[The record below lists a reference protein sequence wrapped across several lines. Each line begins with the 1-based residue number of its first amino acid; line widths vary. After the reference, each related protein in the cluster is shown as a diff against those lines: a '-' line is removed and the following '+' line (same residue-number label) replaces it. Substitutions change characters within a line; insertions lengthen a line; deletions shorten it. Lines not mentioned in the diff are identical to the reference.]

1 MIIIQLPKLK
11 EAHVKSTLKI
21 AIVLLILLASGL
33 LYASLQDSGCVRCHT
48 DEAVMKRL
56 FKPPLSSVSAE
67 GEG

>member
-1 MIIIQLPKLK
+1 M
-11 EAHVKSTLKI
+11 KSTLKI

-33 LYASLQDSGCVRCHT
+33 LYASLQDSSCVRCHT